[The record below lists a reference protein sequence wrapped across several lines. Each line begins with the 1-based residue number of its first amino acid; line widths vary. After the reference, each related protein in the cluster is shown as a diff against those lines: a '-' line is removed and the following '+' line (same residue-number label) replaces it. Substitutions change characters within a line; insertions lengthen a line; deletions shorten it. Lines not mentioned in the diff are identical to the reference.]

1 MLLLSRALTDNN
13 NVSCDCVSPASDDQS
28 NGCTSDTEEKIAA
41 LSRAD
46 EELISN
52 DVEDDMP
59 WPVFIGVSAV
69 VCSNQAAGSS
79 W

>member
-1 MLLLSRALTDNN
+1 MSAMI
-13 NVSCDCVSPASDDQS
+13 VSPTSHDQS
-28 NGCTSDTEEKIAA
+28 EGCTSDTEEEIAA
-41 LSRAD
+41 VSRAD

-59 WPVFIGVSAV
+59 WPVLIGVSAV
-69 VCSNQAAGSS
+69 VCSNQAVGSS

>member
-1 MLLLSRALTDNN
+1 MLSRVLTDNN
-13 NVSCDCVSPASDDQS
+13 NVSYDCVSPASHDHSD
-28 NGCTSDTEEKIAA
+28 GCTSHTEEKIAA
-41 LSRAD
+41 

-59 WPVFIGVSAV
+59 WPVLIGVSAV
-69 VCSNQAAGSS
+69 VCSNQAVGSN